1 MAKVKYKEK
10 SLKATSETQ
19 SVTYKGA
26 PVRLSTDFSTE
37 TFQFRLY
44 WHEIFKVMKS
54 KDLQPKLLY
63 PAKLSFKFEK

>member
-37 TFQFRLY
+37 TFQARRDWL
-44 WHEIFKVMKS
+44 EIIKVIKARIYS
-54 KDLQPKLLY
+54 
-63 PAKLSFKFEK
+63 